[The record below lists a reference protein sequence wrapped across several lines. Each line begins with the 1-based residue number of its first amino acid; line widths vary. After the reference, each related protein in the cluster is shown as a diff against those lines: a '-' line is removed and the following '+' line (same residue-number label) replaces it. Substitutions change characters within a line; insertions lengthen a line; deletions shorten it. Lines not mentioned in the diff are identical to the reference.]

1 VKKDSNLLKNNI
13 KEYAE
18 KIGINALGFL
28 KAEPFFHNTKR
39 KDYSK
44 EMGYLSSFIKENNQ
58 GRERSEFNEYKTI
71 LTVLVNYPNPLF
83 DKPEIPEKL
92 TDQGYG
98 EVSASSWGIDY
109 HLVLKDIL
117 LKLAEFIQNNS
128 SLKYYYAAVDTVNF
142 SEREIAVLGGLG
154 WIGKNSCLINKE
166 QGSFVFIGELFL
178 DIEIEPDINIKNQH
192 TDFCGECNLCVK
204 SCPTGAIDGINRVID
219 TRLCLSQ
226 QTQEK
231 EISNELVKNK
241 IKEEKYIFGCDICQK
256 VCPWNKKQRDYNLLF
271 RPEPGK
277 VYIDLNELILESNK
291 SFQNKYGKLSGS
303 WRGKKTWQRNARII
317 RSTDFDV

>member
-1 VKKDSNLLKNNI
+1 MKKDSNLLKKNI
-13 KEYAE
+13 KAYAE
-18 KIGINALGFL
+18 TIGINALGFL

-39 KDYSK
+39 KEYSK
-44 EMGYLSSFIKENNQ
+44 KMDYLSSFVRETNE
-58 GRERSEFNEYKTI
+58 GREGFEFKEYKTI

-92 TDQGYG
+92 TGQVYG
-98 EVSASSWGIDY
+98 EVSASSWGVDY
-109 HLVLKDIL
+109 HRVLKDIL
-117 LKLAEFIQNNS
+117 LKMAEFIQNNS
-128 SLKYYYAAVDTVNF
+128 TLKNYYAAVDTVNF
-142 SEREIAVLGGLG
+142 SEREIAVLAGLG

-178 DIEIEPDINIKNQH
+178 DIEIEPDLNKENQIV
-192 TDFCGECNLCVK
+192 DYCGECNLCVNL
-204 SCPTGAIDGINRVID
+204 CPAGAIDGINRVID

-256 VCPWNKKQRDYNLLF
+256 VCPWNKKQRDFNPLF
-271 RPEPGK
+271 RPDSRN

-291 SFQNKYGKLSGS
+291 SFQSKYGKLAGS

-317 RSTDFDV
+317 RLTYFDV